1 MKKFWKMML
10 VAVMTLTA
18 VFGLVGCGNT
28 FEAKAIQIVGA
39 DVEAYGIAVE
49 KGQDADLLAEI
60 NKVIADWTAGE
71 QGKNK
76 IDQLVDYYQDVY
88 EENDEAKAPF
98 TVYLKGDE
106 NASSSIIMAT
116 ESGFAPFEFIDGE
129 QIVGVDVAIMGQV
142 AKNLGKKLEII
153 DVNFES
159 LTASIFSRA
168 DVIAAGFTATD
179 ERKQSMDFSDTYF
192 TSTQYIVC
200 AKDSEIKSLEDLKG
214 LAIGAQTGT
223 TGALLVDKEIR
234 EGVLKDSG
242 AALKEYKN
250 APVAFEDLKKGTIK
264 AIVLDSVPAISLVAK
279 SAK

>member
-39 DVEAYGIAVE
+39 DVESYGIAVE

-71 QGKNK
+71 QGKSK

-116 ESGFAPFEFIDGE
+116 NAEFAPFEFINGE
-129 QIVGVDVAIMGQV
+129 QVVGVDVAIMGQV
-142 AKNLGKKLEII
+142 AKNLGKKLEVL
-153 DVNFES
+153 DVKFDS

-179 ERKQSMDFSDTYF
+179 ERKEAMDFSNTYF

-223 TGALLVDKEIR
+223 TGALLIDKEIS

-242 AALKEYKN
+242 AVLKEYAS

>member
-39 DVEAYGIAVE
+39 DVESYGIAVE

-71 QGKNK
+71 QGKSK

-116 ESGFAPFEFIDGE
+116 NAEFAPFEFIDGE
-129 QIVGVDVAIMGQV
+129 QEVGVDIAIMGQV
-142 AKNLGKKLEII
+142 AKNLGKKLE
-153 DVNFES
+153 VLNVKFEA

-179 ERKQSMDFSDTYF
+179 ERKEAMDFSNTYF

-223 TGALLVDKEIR
+223 TGALLIDKEIS

-242 AALKEYKN
+242 AVLKEYAS

-264 AIVLDSVPAISLVAK
+264 AIILDSVPAISLVAK